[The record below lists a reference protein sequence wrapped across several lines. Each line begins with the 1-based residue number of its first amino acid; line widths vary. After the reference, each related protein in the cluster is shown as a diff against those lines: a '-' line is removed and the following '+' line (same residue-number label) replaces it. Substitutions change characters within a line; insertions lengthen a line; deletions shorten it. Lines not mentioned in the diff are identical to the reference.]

1 MYEHDT
7 FKRLKDM
14 SGAGWNSE
22 VQAPTLSD
30 EVWENLSKT
39 QPRNASL
46 MKRFREE
53 GFAHDDVCS
62 LIAGDSR
69 ATAAESGNIVFFAT
83 NEVDALL
90 RNSPDMQDSAE
101 EEATSY
107 DGSHEDQ
114 ATRQDPPAF
123 SSPSIAERTERIK
136 RYRDGRKKKSSQ
148 VEESAATMTSFF
160 KTAERYSN

>member
-1 MYEHDT
+1 
-7 FKRLKDM
+7 M

-53 GFAHDDVCS
+53 GFAHDD
-62 LIAGDSR
+62 
-69 ATAAESGNIVFFAT
+69 
-83 NEVDALL
+83 VDALL

-160 KTAERYSN
+160 KTAER

>member
-22 VQAPTLSD
+22 IQAPTLSD

-39 QPRNASL
+39 QPR
-46 MKRFREE
+46 
-53 GFAHDDVCS
+53 
-62 LIAGDSR
+62 DSR
-69 ATAAESGNIVFFAT
+69 ATAAEAGNIVFFAT

-107 DGSHEDQ
+107 DGGHEDQ

-136 RYRDGRKKKSSQ
+136 RYRDGRKKKSSKLKRAQ
-148 VEESAATMTSFF
+148 L
-160 KTAERYSN
+160 R